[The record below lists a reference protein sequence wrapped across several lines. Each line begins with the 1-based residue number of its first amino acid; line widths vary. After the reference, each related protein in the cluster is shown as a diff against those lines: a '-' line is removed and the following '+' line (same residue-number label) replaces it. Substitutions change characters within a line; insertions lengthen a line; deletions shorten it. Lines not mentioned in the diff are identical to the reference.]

1 MKKYLDS
8 TVVIFAFL
16 LSFSTIVRAQNEVT
30 VIAPGDMRAVLDH
43 LSPAFEQ
50 NTGHKVTATIG
61 SGLATKKRVIQG
73 DAFDVVIVQ
82 PPLPDVISSGN
93 VVANTQK
100 PIATVAVGVAVR
112 KGTTK
117 PDISTPDAVKQ
128 MLLAAK
134 SVTYP
139 DPARGAAAGV
149 TLDEMFKTLG
159 ITDQMQA
166 KVKRVQ
172 GVGPAA
178 LVARGDA
185 EICLT
190 FLSEIEDPGV
200 EIIGPL
206 PPQIAKITELVGFV
220 STHAK
225 DPATAKAFLD
235 YISSTEVAGV
245 YKTAKMEPSNVRAAD
260 EKYQMVENWAQLPQ
274 GMQWGVMSAVGI
286 DPHGTIYAFKRSE
299 PGEKAGAM
307 TSMVI
312 VLDPNGKFLRSW
324 GQNTFMSAHGL
335 RVLTDGFIWI
345 TDKTGD
351 QVFKFS
357 PDGDLLMT
365 LGKKGVAGDNNSTD
379 GTLNGPTD
387 VVLAK
392 NGDIFVADGESANT
406 RVVKFSKD
414 GKFIKYWGTKGSEP
428 GELETPHSI
437 AMDSKGRLY
446 VANRGNKR
454 IDVFDQD
461 GKYLDQMNQFGAPAG
476 IFITKDDILYVVAGA
491 PENRLTVG
499 TTDGKVLDRVEGLN
513 GPHEMAVDS
522 SGAVYV
528 AEVAGQA
535 LVKFVKK

>member
-1 MKKYLDS
+1 MHAKL
-8 TVVIFAFL
+8 
-16 LSFSTIVRAQNEVT
+16 
-30 VIAPGDMRAVLDH
+30 G
-43 LSPAFEQ
+43 
-50 NTGHKVTATIG
+50 
-61 SGLATKKRVIQG
+61 KRVL
-73 DAFDVVIVQ
+73 AVVIVA
-82 PPLPDVISSGN
+82 IAA
-93 VVANTQK
+93 VAM
-100 PIATVAVGVAVR
+100 ATIR
-112 KGTTK
+112 
-117 PDISTPDAVKQ
+117 S
-128 MLLAAK
+128 
-134 SVTYP
+134 
-139 DPARGAAAGV
+139 
-149 TLDEMFKTLG
+149 
-159 ITDQMQA
+159 
-166 KVKRVQ
+166 
-172 GVGPAA
+172 
-178 LVARGDA
+178 
-185 EICLT
+185 
-190 FLSEIEDPGV
+190 
-200 EIIGPL
+200 
-206 PPQIAKITELVGFV
+206 
-220 STHAK
+220 
-225 DPATAKAFLD
+225 
-235 YISSTEVAGV
+235 
-245 YKTAKMEPSNVRAAD
+245 SNVRAAD

-286 DPHGTIYAFKRSE
+286 DLHGTIYAFKRSE

-312 VLDPNGKFLRSW
+312 VLDSNGKFLRSW

-414 GKFIKYWGTKGSEP
+414 GKFIKYWGTKGSGP